1 MLSRRVA
8 SRISGWLSSIACN
21 SASWDS
27 DVDSDS
33 SSGVTFAVDFA
44 ATRPTS
50 LLAPVT
56 GTPET
61 QEFWAAGAR
70 TATAGL
76 KATGARER
84 GTAGTP
90 ELPSD
95 FLPVVVSGGGRSFVQ
110 GSGLAFFALLAL
122 GFGLDCLFGGC
133 DRIRGII
140 SSGTWPFGW
149 DATALALP
157 FGPFGGDRRR
167 IFSLAFGLVWTVGSV
182 KALLRQVLEAL
193 ERR

>member
-1 MLSRRVA
+1 MGTNKLRSDCWCRAAPQRSLVQMMSSTTFKYWHLMHCDAFSPVA
-8 SRISGWLSSIACN
+8 SRISGWLSSIVCN

-61 QEFWAAGAR
+61 PELGAAGAR

-76 KATGARER
+76 KAAGARER

-90 ELPSD
+90 QLPSD
-95 FLPVVVSGGGRSFVQ
+95 FLSVVVSGGGRSFVQ
-110 GSGLAFFALLAL
+110 GSGLAFSLCWCSGSGSTA
-122 GFGLDCLFGGC
+122 
-133 DRIRGII
+133 
-140 SSGTWPFGW
+140 SSVAVIASEASSRPAPGPSAGTPR
-149 DATALALP
+149 P
-157 FGPFGGDRRR
+157 
-167 IFSLAFGLVWTVGSV
+167 
-182 KALLRQVLEAL
+182 
-193 ERR
+193 